1 MPSISL
7 EKGLLRI
14 TLTPAEAANYGFAL
28 NQPQLLRK
36 KKETTGA
43 LVLEISSIDLAK
55 TSEAPETTV
64 WIPPALI
71 LSGLSGS
78 PAVSTKKPGALPISS
93 KLVGEIEDWERPS
106 GSSVPLDSQ
115 GNELPY

>member
-1 MPSISL
+1 MPNISL

-55 TSEAPETTV
+55 TSEATETTV

-71 LSGLSGS
+71 LSGSS
-78 PAVSTKKPGALPISS
+78 VYPALSTKKQDASPISS
-93 KLVGEIEDWERPS
+93 KLVSEIVDWEKPS
-106 GSSVPLDSQ
+106 GNSQPLDVN
-115 GNELPY
+115 GDALPY